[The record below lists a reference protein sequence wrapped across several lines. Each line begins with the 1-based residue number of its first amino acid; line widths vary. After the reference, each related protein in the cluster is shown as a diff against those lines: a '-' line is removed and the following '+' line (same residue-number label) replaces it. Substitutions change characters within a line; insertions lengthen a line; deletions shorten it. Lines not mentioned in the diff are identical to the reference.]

1 MEPSIHGRQFLLS
14 IDPVTIDRMDIVII
28 QLECGQ
34 IIVKRVIGLPYDTVY
49 IHDGRVYVNDQ
60 LVDNIETDYAGLVA
74 IPYTLGKGQYFV
86 LGDNRSHSIDS
97 RYPAVSLVSM
107 DQILGKIIFVN

>member
-1 MEPSIHGRQFLLS
+1 MKRLICVLLLIPIAFTIVHKPRICRVIGSSMEPSLHDKQILLS
-14 IDPVTIDRMDIVII
+14 VDPIKIDRTDIVII

-74 IPYTLGKGQYFV
+74 IPYTLG
-86 LGDNRSHSIDS
+86 
-97 RYPAVSLVSM
+97 
-107 DQILGKIIFVN
+107 